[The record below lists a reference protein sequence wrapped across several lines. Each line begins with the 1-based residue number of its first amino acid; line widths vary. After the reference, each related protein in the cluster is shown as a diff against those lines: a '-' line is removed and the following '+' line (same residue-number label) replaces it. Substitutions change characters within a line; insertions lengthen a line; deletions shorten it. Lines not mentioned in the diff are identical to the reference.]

1 MRSDEPFD
9 PQTRLLTSDGSQWLV
24 RRPDPGIR
32 SLVVVL
38 LLLLAAALAQAG
50 TELGSAVLDFHLSS
64 LDMTWFS
71 QGLPFSLLFG
81 FRGQIPR

>member
-50 TELGSAVLDFHLSS
+50 TEPAACPSAAAPP
-64 LDMTWFS
+64 
-71 QGLPFSLLFG
+71 GP
-81 FRGQIPR
+81 